1 MTLPVG
7 EYAINA
13 DGNTGL
19 FTISSLGT
27 PDSSGNQFLSGTVA
41 YTVTGVTNNIVGFW
55 DEARQHIAFQRLIA
69 PNPAEI
75 QSYEGTLFVSP
86 GTGRTFYTL
95 QGQFLTGSITGAS
108 STFLTALTW
117 CAQAYVLELEVLA
130 RRPGP

>member
-13 DGNTGL
+13 NGTTGL

-41 YTVTGVTNNIVGFW
+41 YTVGFW
-55 DEARQHIAFQRLIA
+55 DEAGQHIAFQRLIA
-69 PNPAEI
+69 TSPADI

-108 STFLTALTW
+108 SAFLTALTW
-117 CAQAYVLELEVLA
+117 CAQAYVLELEVVA
-130 RRPGP
+130 RQPGP